1 MLNFWNTNQECCM
14 SVEFRQRTPGEYLKI
29 LRRRKWLII
38 LPLIAIT
45 TAVAYVVYRLPDV
58 YESVTLIVVKPST
71 LPNSVVPSMTEDSLT
86 RQLAGISQVVTSR
99 SSLEPLVTKYDLYA
113 SERSRGEP
121 MESVIDTMRG
131 DIKVAV
137 NTSRNDITNAFNIS
151 FRGRN
156 PKTTQAVTAELASR
170 YIDEQTKNTVTSTAS
185 ARQFIDQQVLQTKQE
200 LDAVDKQRLDFMTAN
215 AQNLP
220 SGGAALVSQLTGL
233 REQQKALMSETGRL
247 QDRRSALASQLT
259 LLKKQSEQTRDDLA
273 ENMTDPKTTLAWAE
287 LTKRK
292 ADLQAELQ
300 LLLTNYK
307 PKHPDVIAKEA
318 QIEGITTE
326 MDRMIAEWKEKIKV
340 KQEKLA
346 NRPDLSVAG
355 LAEEVKMVEGEIKR
369 QQKMLADNEKA
380 IADIITRINNVPG
393 AEVALGAIEREYQT
407 KKTAYDQLLSQQQK
421 IALGNEAATQQQGEG
436 IEVIDPANL
445 PSKPVAPKRF
455 MLAGIGLA
463 VGLGVGLFMAG
474 VFEVPRLLTIQNS
487 EDARHYTGLPVLV
500 AVPELLTPQEARS
513 KPRKRLLLLAAG
525 MVATIVS
532 IPVLALALKLTHVF
546 EFLMQSSGKS

>member
-1 MLNFWNTNQECCM
+1 M
-14 SVEFRQRTPGEYLKI
+14 SVEFRQRTTGEYLKI

-38 LPLIAIT
+38 LPLIAVT

-99 SSLEPLVTKYDLYA
+99 SSLEPLVVKYDLYA

-121 MESVIDTMRG
+121 MEAVIDTMRN

-200 LDAVDKQRLDFMTAN
+200 LDAVDKQRLEFMQTN
-215 AQNLP
+215 VGNLP
-220 SGGAALVSQLTGL
+220 SEATSLVSQLSGL

-259 LLKKQSEQTRDDLA
+259 LMKKQSEQTRDDLA

-326 MDRMIAEWKEKIKV
+326 MERMIAEWKEKIKQ

-355 LAEEVKMVEGEIKR
+355 LGEEVKMVEGEIKR
-369 QQKMLADNEKA
+369 QQKLLADNEKA
-380 IADIITRINNVPG
+380 IGDIIARINNVPG
-393 AEVALGAIEREYQT
+393 AEVALGAIERDYQT
-407 KKTAYDQLLSQQQK
+407 KKTAYDQLLSQQQR

-463 VGLGVGLFMAG
+463 VGLGFGLFMAG

-513 KPRKRLLLLAAG
+513 KPRKRRLLLAAA

>member
-1 MLNFWNTNQECCM
+1 M
-14 SVEFRQRTPGEYLKI
+14 SVEFRQRTPSEYLKI

-58 YESVTLIVVKPST
+58 YESATLIVVKPST

-99 SSLEPLVTKYDLYA
+99 SSLEPLVVKYDLYA

-151 FRGRN
+151 YRGRN

-200 LDAVDKQRLDFMTAN
+200 LDAIDKKRLEFMQTN
-215 AQNLP
+215 VGNLP
-220 SGGAALVSQLTGL
+220 SEASSLVSQLTGL

-247 QDRRSALASQLT
+247 QDRRSGLASQLT

-300 LLLTNYK
+300 QLLTNYK
-307 PKHPDVIAKEA
+307 PKHPDVIAKQS
-318 QIEGITTE
+318 QIDGITTE
-326 MDRMIAEWKEKIKV
+326 MEKMIGEWKEKIKQ

-355 LAEEVKMVEGEIKR
+355 LSEEIKLVEGEIKR
-369 QQKMLADNEKA
+369 QQKLLADTEKSIGDL
-380 IADIITRINNVPG
+380 IARINNVPG

-407 KKTAYDQLLSQQQK
+407 KKTAYDQLLSQQQR

-500 AVPELLTPQEARS
+500 TVPELLTPQEARS
-513 KPRKRLLLLAAG
+513 KPRKRRLLLAAG

>member
-1 MLNFWNTNQECCM
+1 M
-14 SVEFRQRTPGEYLKI
+14 SVEFRQRTTGEYLKI

-38 LPLIAIT
+38 LPLIAVT

-99 SSLEPLVTKYDLYA
+99 SSLEPLVVKYDLYA

-121 MESVIDTMRG
+121 MEAVIDTMRN